1 MDYQVNQIDN
11 SQLEFK
17 ITVTPEE
24 YEQDMKDA
32 AKDISEKI
40 EIDGFRKGKAPY
52 DVVKRKAG
60 EMKILQHAINSI
72 VEKTFVEAVNEEDV
86 DTLGSPEINVEQVVP
101 GNDLVYKATV
111 ATLPE
116 IDLATPSEITVE
128 KSDKKVTEEDV
139 EESLLQMRKMQSE
152 EEKKE
157 GKAED
162 DDKVVLDLDM
172 SIDGVP
178 VDGGQAK
185 DYQVYLDEKQKHI
198 PGFNEKIEGLEAGDE
213 KTFTLDFP
221 ENHYQNNLAGETVDF
236 DVTINEVYKRVLP
249 EANEEF
255 AKKLGYDSMDK
266 LKDLIKRNLKQET
279 KQKEDQQLEISI
291 LNKMIEKSEF
301 SEIPEKLVDA
311 ERQKMFHEL
320 KNDLEQN
327 GVTVEQYLE
336 DIKKTEEELMEGFTE
351 DATKRAKTA
360 LISRA
365 IAKQNDLGATEE
377 ELEQEIEKI
386 RQKYKDNE
394 QAQERLERED
404 VRDTIATTVQN
415 RKVVKWLKEQ
425 VTIEEAES
433 EE

>member
-72 VEKTFVEAVNEEDV
+72 VEKTFVEAVNEEGV

-116 IDLATPSEITVE
+116 IDLANPSKITVE

-425 VTIEEAES
+425 VTIKEAES